1 MGKKN
6 GRKRERE
13 EDVDEEGQEIDLEL
27 EAELAALKSIQDE
40 QNRQESE
47 VNENQ
52 KLTAH
57 KEGLLHCLES
67 LATHNMPFI
76 ESMNICES
84 ELQVE
89 DENDDLEREVC
100 LLILDSDLM
109 KVAH

>member
-13 EDVDEEGQEIDLEL
+13 EDEDEQGQEIDLEL
-27 EAELAALKSIQDE
+27 EAELAALQSIQDE
-40 QNRQESE
+40 QNHREGE
-47 VNENQ
+47 EKLNQ

-67 LATHNMPFI
+67 LATHTMPFI
-76 ESMNICES
+76 ESMNICEY

-89 DENDDLEREVC
+89 DENDDLEREVR
-100 LLILDSDLM
+100 
-109 KVAH
+109 